1 MLLIIVFNLVV
12 SMTTLLL
19 VKIKKNVKHARV
31 LMCVNITQI
40 VLQLLI
46 FIICKFLIFFTSPE
60 HPIIN
65 DGRAFGMWETFIHT
79 LLGVVVLFFNIILL
93 LKNHK
98 EAKDSVKET
107 LTEKSEKAKKQY

>member
-19 VKIKKNVKHARV
+19 VKVKKNVKYAHV

-46 FIICKFLIFFTSPE
+46 FIICEFLIFFTSPE

-65 DGRAFGMWETFIHT
+65 DGRALGIWETFIHAI
-79 LLGVVVLFFNIILL
+79 LGVIVLSLNIILL
-93 LKNHK
+93 LKNHEEVK
-98 EAKDSVKET
+98 KTPSRKHLRRRAKTV
-107 LTEKSEKAKKQY
+107 LR

>member
-1 MLLIIVFNLVV
+1 MMLLIIVFNLLV

-19 VKIKKNVKHARV
+19 VKIKKNVKHTRV

-46 FIICKFLIFFTSPE
+46 FIICEFLIYFTSPE

-65 DGRAFGMWETFIHT
+65 DGRALGIWETFFHAIS
-79 LLGVVVLFFNIILL
+79 GVVVLFFNIIIL
-93 LKNHK
+93 LK
-98 EAKDSVKET
+98 S
-107 LTEKSEKAKKQY
+107 